1 MSCAIFRCK
10 GINTLSDLSQIG
22 SHNQRKKESYKSNPD
37 IRKEDTI
44 NNIELIKCDKKYIE
58 KFYDITKDYRE
69 EYNKRQENMRSDRKK
84 SFYQMVNDS
93 KSVVADE
100 MLFTSDTDFFDKLSK
115 EEIMIWVEETLK
127 FVYEDLGYKK
137 EQVIHATLHIDET
150 TPHIHIVV
158 VPLIKKFDKR
168 VNREKYCITK
178 KEYIK
183 SSTHLS
189 KLQDKYYERLRN
201 KGFEIERGEKNT
213 GIKNL
218 TPKQLKGITRM
229 LDKNLDNTKYKMNR
243 EYNNLL
249 KTMKSEAKKIFSHKV
264 VFDYDTYLYLMDYL
278 KQAKEAINKVS
289 KSEGLYKE
297 LQQEIKY
304 YKALLAV
311 NDGKDAQINYLT
323 NKVNKLENDYSSFKN
338 FIIQFLQALKNIF
351 RNILL
356 FGKDKEKDIVI
367 TQIKNCYDNNLYNDS
382 DITYITKDTFKE
394 KEMIQYLEEK
404 DYDYF

>member
-10 GINTLSDLSQIG
+10 GINTLSDLTNIG
-22 SHNQRKKESYKSNPD
+22 KHNKREKESYKTNPD

-44 NNIELIKCDKKYIE
+44 NNIELVKCDKKYIQ
-58 KFYDITKDYRE
+58 KFYDITKDYRL
-69 EYNKRQENMRSDRKK
+69 EYNKRQKNMRTDRKK

-100 MLFTSDTDFFDKLSK
+100 MLFTSDKDFFDKLSK
-115 EEIMIWVEETLK
+115 EEMMVWVEESLK
-127 FVYEDLGYKK
+127 FVYEDLGYKE
-137 EQVIHATLHIDET
+137 EQVIHATLHMDET

-178 KEYIK
+178 GEYIK

-218 TPKQLKGITRM
+218 SPKQLKGITRM
-229 LDKNLDNTKYKMNR
+229 LDKNLDNAKYKMNR
-243 EYNNLL
+243 EYNELL
-249 KTMKSEAKKIFSHKV
+249 KTMKSEAKKIFNHKV

-278 KQAKEAINKVS
+278 KQAKEAVNKVS

-311 NDGKDAQINYLT
+311 NDEKDTQITYLN
-323 NKVNKLENDYSSFKN
+323 NKIEKLEFDNTSFKN
-338 FIIQFLQALKNIF
+338 FIIQLLQALKDIF

-367 TQIKNCYDNNLYNDS
+367 TQIKDCYDNNLYNDS

-404 DYDYF
+404 DYDIF

>member
-10 GINTLSDLSQIG
+10 GINTLSDLTNIG
-22 SHNQRKKESYKSNPD
+22 KHNKREKESYKTNPD

-44 NNIELIKCDKKYIE
+44 NNIELVKCDKKYIQ

-69 EYNKRQENMRSDRKK
+69 EYNKRQKNMRTDRKK

-100 MLFTSDTDFFDKLSK
+100 MIFTSDKDFFDKLSK
-115 EEIMIWVEETLK
+115 EEMLVWVEESLK

-137 EQVIHATLHIDET
+137 EQVIHATLHMDET

-178 KEYIK
+178 NEYIK

-189 KLQDKYYERLRN
+189 NLQDKYYERLRN

-218 TPKQLKGITRM
+218 SPKQLKGITRM
-229 LDKNLDNTKYKMNR
+229 LDKNLDNAKYKMNR

-249 KTMKSEAKKIFSHKV
+249 KTMKSEAKKIFNHKV

-278 KQAKEAINKVS
+278 KQAKEAVNKVS

-311 NDGKDAQINYLT
+311 NDEKDTQRTYLS
-323 NKVNKLENDYSSFKN
+323 NRVEKLEHDNNSLKN
-338 FIIQFLQALKNIF
+338 FIILLLQALKDIF

-367 TQIKNCYDNNLYNDS
+367 TQIKDCYDNNLYNDS
-382 DITYITKDTFKE
+382 DITYITKDTSKE

-404 DYDYF
+404 DYDIF

>member
-1 MSCAIFRCK
+1 
-10 GINTLSDLSQIG
+10 
-22 SHNQRKKESYKSNPD
+22 
-37 IRKEDTI
+37 
-44 NNIELIKCDKKYIE
+44 
-58 KFYDITKDYRE
+58 
-69 EYNKRQENMRSDRKK
+69 MRSDRKK

-100 MLFTSDTDFFDKLSK
+100 MIFTSDTDFFDKLSK

-137 EQVIHATLHIDET
+137 EQVIHATLHMDET

-189 KLQDKYYERLRN
+189 KLQDKFYERLRN

-243 EYNNLL
+243 EYNSLL
-249 KTMKSEAKKIFSHKV
+249 KTMKSEAKKIFNHKV

-311 NDGKDAQINYLT
+311 NNEKDVQINYLT

-338 FIIQFLQALKNIF
+338 FIIQFLQALKDIF

-356 FGKDKEKDIVI
+356 FGKDKEKNIVI

-382 DITYITKDTFKE
+382 DIAYITKDTSKE

-404 DYDYF
+404 DYDIF

>member
-1 MSCAIFRCK
+1 
-10 GINTLSDLSQIG
+10 
-22 SHNQRKKESYKSNPD
+22 
-37 IRKEDTI
+37 
-44 NNIELIKCDKKYIE
+44 
-58 KFYDITKDYRE
+58 
-69 EYNKRQENMRSDRKK
+69 
-84 SFYQMVNDS
+84 MVNDS

-137 EQVIHATLHIDET
+137 EQVIHATLHMYET

-168 VNREKYCITK
+168 INHEKYCITK

-243 EYNNLL
+243 EYNSLL
-249 KTMKSEAKKIFSHKV
+249 KTMKSEAKKIFNHKV

-311 NDGKDAQINYLT
+311 NNEKDVQINYLT

-338 FIIQFLQALKNIF
+338 FIIQFLQALKDIF

-356 FGKDKEKDIVI
+356 FGKDKEKNIVI

-382 DITYITKDTFKE
+382 DIAYITKDTSKE

-404 DYDYF
+404 DYDIF

>member
-22 SHNQRKKESYKSNPD
+22 SHNQRTKESYKSNPN

-44 NNIELIKCDKKYIE
+44 NNIELVKCDKKYIE
-58 KFYDITKDYRE
+58 KFYEITKDYRLE
-69 EYNKRQENMRSDRKK
+69 FNERMKDTRTDRKK

-100 MLFTSDTDFFDKLSK
+100 MLFTSDTDFFNKLSK

-137 EQVIHATLHIDET
+137 EQVIHATLHMDET

-158 VPLIKKFDKR
+158 VPLIKKLDKR

-249 KTMKSEAKKIFSHKV
+249 KTMKSEAKKIFNHKV

-323 NKVNKLENDYSSFKN
+323 NKDNKLENDYSSFKN
-338 FIIQFLQALKNIF
+338 FIIQFLQALKDIF

-356 FGKDKEKDIVI
+356 FGKDKEKDLVSE
-367 TQIKNCYDNNLYNDS
+367 QLKECYDNHLYSETDIND
-382 DITYITKDTFKE
+382 ITKDTPKE
-394 KEMIQYLEEK
+394 KELTNYIEEK